1 MGGLFST
8 SYNVQK
14 IGQNV
19 KVSNK
24 KRTSNSVSHDITTTE
39 AGNNVFAKSDIE
51 IIGPISE
58 IDNVKKE
65 DAKTVRIDETKTEV
79 FEDVTEREEPPPPPQ
94 ISDEERKIQE
104 DLIMAMVRGEI
115 HPRDSISKQDE
126 ETVIVKTLSAIIAV
140 KEEAKES
147 TQDVEPPQNTLEDL
161 CKEDE
166 TIQTVVQEV
175 VEVQVNERKL
185 NQDKDVE
192 LPSGSDEQPDLDN
205 NSTEDTNKSDP
216 HFNETVQEHAASSLD
231 ASLFQS
237 HRIQGVG
244 ESNVP
249 PLDAT
254 SIQLREIRDVEEVT
268 KKLKE
273 QVINFSG
280 TSINKEYEELHQVLV
295 NNILKLDDISCNND
309 EIDTERKRVLKIL
322 QQCMQNLERKIENVK
337 QVESDSE

>member
-39 AGNNVFAKSDIE
+39 SGNNVFAKSDIE

-79 FEDVTEREEPPPPPQ
+79 FEDVGVREEPSPPPQ
-94 ISDEERKIQE
+94 ISDEERKMQE

-115 HPRDSISKQDE
+115 HPRDSISNQDE
-126 ETVIVKTLSAIIAV
+126 ETVIVKTLSAIIA
-140 KEEAKES
+140 EEAKES
-147 TQDVEPPQNTLEDL
+147 TQDLELPQNSNPLEDL

-166 TIQTVVQEV
+166 TIETVVQEV

-185 NQDKDVE
+185 NQDKGVE
-192 LPSGSDEQPDLDN
+192 LPSGVDEQPDLDN
-205 NSTEDTNKSDP
+205 KSTEDTSKSDP

-231 ASLFQS
+231 ATSFQS
-237 HRIQGVG
+237 HEIQGVV
-244 ESNVP
+244 EAIVP

-273 QVINFSG
+273 QVINFSS
-280 TSINKEYEELHQVLV
+280 TSKNKEYEELHQVLV
-295 NNILKLDDISCNND
+295 NNILKLDDISCKND

-337 QVESDSE
+337 QVGSDSE